1 MLSVVERARW
11 KCEDVCFLLFPFWM
25 VGEVIFCE
33 RGVNHCGRR
42 PTGRAKS
49 CERGDKGWLDG
60 GFLWLGQKEWD
71 RTGNGFKAGAGRR
84 VGGGMD
90 HRLKR
95 GRGRARVP
103 ISPKGLGQPRTCTRK
118 LG

>member
-49 CERGDKGWLDG
+49 CERGDKGWFDE
-60 GFLWLGQKEWD
+60 GFLWLGQKEWGG
-71 RTGNGFKAGAGRR
+71 TGDDFEAGAGR
-84 VGGGMD
+84 GGGGGRV
-90 HRLKR
+90 HRLK
-95 GRGRARVP
+95 GGGGPA
-103 ISPKGLGQPRTCTRK
+103 KGASQLLGFWQ
-118 LG
+118 